1 MYTSYADFFGMY
13 RQVMAEY
20 TEAEQRAVFHDNA
33 VKFYR
38 L

>member
-1 MYTSYADFFGMY
+1 VLS
-13 RQVMAEY
+13 EY
-20 TEAEQRAVFHDNA
+20 TEAEQRKVLHDNA